1 MTLAWVLKHSRLTL
15 AVALATLALNI
26 YLFIIIPKGFFPEQ
40 DTGRL
45 MGALIA
51 DQDTSFQSLHE
62 LLTEF
67 VVKTHKGPRG

>member
-1 MTLAWVLKHSRLTL
+1 MLKHSRLTL

-67 VVKTHKGPRG
+67 VDEHHKGSRG